1 MPLAQ
6 FHQRAIGREGM
17 NSTQRLLVVASLVV
31 IGLVLAIVYGLV
43 LASIECAYVSLIADT
58 KPILMVDR
66 YIGLGA
72 RYGIAGIL
80 LGVIAPLCLFA
91 AAAFVAL
98 GTRKQQ

>member
-1 MPLAQ
+1 MLLRSFISA
-6 FHQRAIGREGM
+6 RLGREGM
-17 NSTQRLLVVASLVV
+17 NSTQGLLVVASLLV

-43 LASIECAYVSLIADT
+43 LAIIEWARVSLIADT

-66 YIGLGA
+66 YIGLSA
-72 RYGIAGIL
+72 RYGIAGIP